1 MSTQAEVTLP
11 LAVYTWTRLVPL
23 SVSMVISSLETMW
36 LSYRYL
42 AMHRRA
48 LPAMEPSD
56 PSALNIR
63 IFASAFWDRSMRMM
77 PSAPMP

>member
-1 MSTQAEVTLP
+1 
-11 LAVYTWTRLVPL
+11 
-23 SVSMVISSLETMW
+23 
-36 LSYRYL
+36 
-42 AMHRRA
+42 MHRKA

-63 IFASAFWDRSMRMM
+63 ILASAFRDFSMRMM